1 MPWIIVAAI
10 ATASSVTI
18 LALVNVY
25 LYSRY
30 KEPFMKLWAVAW
42 GILICRY
49 IFLILSV
56 LWPACLVC
64 KQINYL
70 CIIASAV
77 ILLAGTRNFIGRPVA
92 HGFTITGTAI
102 ALWTVGVLWSGL
114 PVMYAIVPIFAFLAF
129 TYIRIGIEV
138 LKQAQPGE
146 IASRVVGWLFITWGI
161 HQADYP
167 LLRPVEWFAPW
178 GFLFGSI
185 VATSIAIGM
194 ILIYFE
200 RTHRGLQEKETRH
213 LNLIESSHNWI
224 WEVDANARY
233 TFASPQVKELLGY
246 APEEVIGK
254 TPFDLMPDGEAA
266 RIGTIF
272 AGISSRR
279 EPFHR
284 LENANRHKDGRLVVL
299 ETSGVPYFDGQ
310 GNFLGY
316 RGMDQDITEH
326 KQAETRR
333 EVSREVLQVLNEPG
347 ELKESVQRIIEL
359 LKVKLDF
366 AAVGIRLQEGEDYP
380 YWSQSGFPQAML
392 EQENALVER
401 SADGGVCR
409 DQDGKVR
416 LECTCGLVISGR
428 VPQGHPNVT
437 PGGSFWTNDSFQLL
451 DLPRDQ
457 DPRHNPRNVCMHR
470 KYASIALVPIRYKD
484 KIVGLIQCNDHR
496 KERFTAESLQH
507 LEGIAAY
514 VGAALMRKWSEDER
528 VTLENQLQQAQRMES
543 IGRLAGGV
551 AHDFN
556 NMLGVIIG
564 HAGLAL
570 MDIPPADPIQVHL
583 QEISKAAERSA
594 DLTRQLLAFA
604 RKQAIKP
611 QVLDLNETIS
621 GMLKM
626 LQRLI
631 GEEIHLCWQPGSRI
645 WPVKMDRSQIDQ
657 IMANLCVNA
666 RDAILSVGTITIKT
680 GTVSIDEA
688 YRLHHHEAVQGEYV
702 WISVSDDGDGMD
714 GETLGHIFEPFFTTK
729 GVGAGTG
736 LGLATIYGI
745 VTQNHGFIDAA
756 SEPGQGA
763 TFTIHIPRY
772 LGADGAGEL
781 QGQAPE
787 PPRGRETIL
796 LVEDEPAILQMTTM
810 LLKSLG
816 YLVLT
821 AGSPSEAIRSA
832 EQRPG
837 GIDLLMTDVVMPEMN
852 GRELAGVLASGQPR
866 LKCLFMSGYTADIIA
881 HHGVIDDGLYFIQKP
896 FSLPVLA
903 VKLREVLEQV

>member
-1 MPWIIVAAI
+1 MPWIIIAAI

-30 KEPFMKLWAVAW
+30 KQRFMKLWALAW
-42 GILICRY
+42 GVHVCRY
-49 IFLILSV
+49 LFLILSV
-56 LWPACLVC
+56 LWPASLVF
-64 KQINYL
+64 KQINHL
-70 CIIASAV
+70 FIIASAV
-77 ILLAGTRNFIGRPVA
+77 MLLAGTRNFIGRPPA
-92 HGFTITGTAI
+92 HAFAVTGATL
-102 ALWTVGVLWSGL
+102 ALWSTGVLWAGL
-114 PVMYAIVPIFAFLAF
+114 PAMYAIIPIFAFLAF
-129 TYIRIGIEV
+129 TYIRIGMEV
-138 LKQAQPGE
+138 LKQVEPGE
-146 IASRVVGWLFITWGI
+146 TASRVVGWLFIAWGI

-167 LLRPVEWFAPW
+167 LLRPIEWFAPW
-178 GFLFGSI
+178 GFLIGS
-185 VATSIAIGM
+185 VLATSIAIGM

-200 RTHRGLQEKETRH
+200 RTQRGLQEKEVRH

-224 WEVDANARY
+224 WEVDADARY
-233 TFASPQVKELLGY
+233 TFASPQVRELLGY
-246 APEEVIGK
+246 APSEVIGK
-254 TPFDLMPDGEAA
+254 TPFDLMPDEEAA
-266 RIGTIF
+266 RIGAIF
-272 AGISSRR
+272 AGVSSRR
-279 EPFHR
+279 ESFHR
-284 LENANRHKDGRLVVL
+284 LENVNRHKDGRLVVL
-299 ETSGVPYFDGQ
+299 ETSGVPFFDAQ

-316 RGMDQDITEH
+316 RGMDQDITER

-347 ELKESVQRIIEL
+347 DLKGAVDRVIDL
-359 LKVKLDF
+359 LKAKLHF

-380 YWSQSGFPQAML
+380 YWSEAGFPPGML
-392 EQENALVER
+392 ETER
-401 SADGGVCR
+401 SLVDRLPDGALCR
-409 DQDGKVR
+409 DQDGNVR
-416 LECTCGLVISGR
+416 LECTCGMVISGR
-428 VPQGHPNVT
+428 VPQGHPNTT

-451 DLPRDQ
+451 ELPPGQ

-470 KYASIALVPIRYKD
+470 QFASIALVPIRYKD
-484 KIVGLIQCNDHR
+484 RIVGLIQCNDYH
-496 KERFTAESLQH
+496 KDRFTPESLQH

-514 VGAALMRKWSEDER
+514 VGAALMRKWSEEER
-528 VTLENQLQQAQRMES
+528 VTLEHQLQQAQRMES

-570 MDIPPADPIQVHL
+570 MDTAPGEPIQVHL

-611 QVLDLNETIS
+611 QVLDLNETIA

-645 WPVKMDRSQIDQ
+645 WPVRMDPSQIDQ

-666 RDAILSVGTITIKT
+666 RDAIAHVGNITIKT
-680 GTVSIDEA
+680 GIVNVDDA
-688 YRLHHHEAVQGEYV
+688 YRAQRPEAVNGEYV
-702 WISVSDDGDGMD
+702 WISVSDDGQGMD
-714 GETLGHIFEPFFTTK
+714 SETLGHIFEPFFTTK

-745 VTQNHGFIDAA
+745 VTQNKGFVNVV
-756 SEPGQGA
+756 SQPGRGA

-772 LGADGAGEL
+772 AGALEPAT
-781 QGQAPE
+781 PE
-787 PPRGRETIL
+787 EERDLPHGRETIL
-796 LVEDEPAILQMTTM
+796 LVEDEAGILRMTS
-810 LLKSLG
+810 LLLERLG
-816 YLVLT
+816 YAVLT
-821 AGSPSEAIRSA
+821 AGSPSEAIRRAADPDVS
-832 EQRPG
+832 
-837 GIDLLMTDVVMPEMN
+837 IDLLMTDVVMPEMN
-852 GRELAGVLASGQPR
+852 GRELASELIVGRPR

-881 HHGVIDDGLYFIQKP
+881 HHGVIDEGLSFIHKP

-903 VKLREVLEQV
+903 AKLREVLEQA